1 MKRFILDALEEVR
14 NGYSL
19 CGVVDRRARVYP
31 LGSDTK
37 VVSALFEIVARQAVA
52 AYAEDAGLRLV
63 EPTKQNHYPD
73 FTLMRNDGDREKIAI
88 DVKTTYRKAGQS
100 PFRYV
105 LGSYTSYIR
114 PETEGKNIVF
124 PYSHYGEHWIVG
136 FVYERS
142 EGKRNTSGHVYS
154 FDTLEKIPVPFDNV
168 EVFMQEK
175 WRIAGDRAGSGNTA
189 SIGSVSGTIAE
200 FSAGNGVFVSE
211 SEFLEYWRGYK
222 RTERERRSSYSNV
235 REFRAERADEG
246 RSGRGRRG

>member
-1 MKRFILDALEEVR
+1 MKEFILNALEKIQ

-37 VVSALFEIVARQAVA
+37 VISTLFEIVVRQAVSD
-52 AYAEDAGLRLV
+52 YANKVGIKLI

-73 FTLMRNDGDREKIAI
+73 FTLARDESDQDKIAL
-88 DVKTTYRKAGQS
+88 DVKTTYRRKGQTR
-100 PFRYV
+100 FGYT

-114 PETEGKNIVF
+114 PDTEGKNIVF
-124 PYSHYGEHWIVG
+124 PYSQYGQHWIIG
-136 FVYERS
+136 FVYKRS
-142 EGKRNTSGHVYS
+142 ESKRDTGGRIYS
-154 FDTLEKIPVPFDNV
+154 FDTLREIPIPFDDV

-189 SIGSVSGTIAE
+189 NIGSINGTIEE
-200 FSAGNGVFVSE
+200 FVDGKGIFASE

-222 RTERERRSSYSNV
+222 RTNRERQTTYSNIQQ
-235 REFRAERADEG
+235 FRA
-246 RSGRGRRG
+246 RRRKP